1 MGPHRQGARAIKTI
15 TKTHLAIDSRKF
27 HKNQRAGLYEPPTNS
42 LSLHEIAPGFEHFR
56 DLLAR
61 VGAPWGWDKQ
71 DRYERQILHARLEDP
86 QTRLFM
92 LRDGELD
99 VGYALVVGVNQSVM
113 SRFWPQANQPRVIEI
128 ENLGLFPGEEGGGRG
143 WGFFQL
149 VMNDLFE
156 SSDVV
161 YWSMSSSNYPTL
173 LNYYLNQGMEILAQD
188 VVPDPRYKH
197 AVPGLRFG

>member
-1 MGPHRQGARAIKTI
+1 MGSHCQGAGAIKTI
-15 TKTHLAIDSRKF
+15 TKTHLAIGARKF
-27 HKNQRAGLYEPPTNS
+27 HWNQRVGLYKSPINGLNIQEVIPDYELFTN
-42 LSLHEIAPGFEHFR
+42 
-56 DLLAR
+56 LLGR

-71 DRYERQILHARLEDP
+71 DRYQKPLLHARLEDS

-92 LRDGELD
+92 LRDGEHD
-99 VGYALVVGVNQSVM
+99 IGYALVVGVDQSVK

-149 VMNDLFE
+149 VMNDLFN

-173 LNYYLNQGMEILAQD
+173 LDYYRDHGMEILAQD
-188 VVPDPRYKH
+188 VVPDPRYTH
-197 AVPGLRFG
+197 TTSSLRFG